1 MEFEPKVY
9 RTVVFVR
16 HGQYSSEP
24 EKLTTLGRRQA
35 ALVAKAIK
43 PLGVSKL
50 HCSTM
55 PRAIETANIICQQVG
70 LKFKAKDIFR
80 EGFLPGTVGYDKMK
94 LKDASPKEKIELR
107 KRMRMAKANSDEAFK
122 FLFKTPQRGQA
133 IEVVVAHGN
142 VIRHWVCKAL
152 KISEEKWLAMDV
164 SHTSI
169 TTIRVTKSGNFMLLG
184 FSDNGHLPH
193 KMRTYV

>member
-1 MEFEPKVY
+1 MEFEPTVF
-9 RTVVFVR
+9 RTIVFVR
-16 HGQYSSEP
+16 HGQYLNEP
-24 EKLTTLGRRQA
+24 ERLTTLGRKQA
-35 ALVAKAIK
+35 ALVAKALK
-43 PLGVSKL
+43 PLDISKI

-55 PRAIETANIICQQVG
+55 PRAVETANIICQQVG
-70 LKFKAKDIFR
+70 LRFKPKDVFR
-80 EGFLPGTVGYDKMK
+80 EGFLPGTVGYNKMK
-94 LKDASPKEKIELR
+94 LKKASPAEKAELR
-107 KRMRMAKANSDEAFK
+107 LKMRLAKKNADEAFK
-122 FLFKTPQRGQA
+122 FLFKTPQRGQST
-133 IEVVVAHGN
+133 EVVVAHGN

-169 TTIRVTKSGNFMLLG
+169 TTIRVSKSGKFMLLG

>member
-1 MEFEPKVY
+1 MEFEPKIY
-9 RTVVFVR
+9 RTIVFVR
-16 HGQYSSEP
+16 HGQYSNEP
-24 EKLTTLGRRQA
+24 EKLTTLGRKQA

-70 LKFKAKDIFR
+70 LKFKPKDIFR
-80 EGFLPGTVGYDKMK
+80 EGFLPGTVKYENMK
-94 LKDASPKEKIELR
+94 LKKASPTEKIELR
-107 KRMRMAKANSDEAFK
+107 KKMRTARENSNEAFQ
-122 FLFKTPQRGQA
+122 FLFKIPKRGQA
-133 IEVVVAHGN
+133 VEVVVAHGN

-152 KISEEKWLAMDV
+152 KISEEKWLSMDV

-169 TTIRVTKSGNFMLLG
+169 TTVRISKTGNFVLLG

>member
-1 MEFEPKVY
+1 MEFEPKVF
-9 RTVVFVR
+9 RTIVFVR

-24 EKLTTLGRRQA
+24 EKLTILGRKQA

-70 LKFKAKDIFR
+70 LKFKPKDIFR
-80 EGFLPGTVGYDKMK
+80 EGFLPGTVKYDKMK
-94 LKDASPKEKIELR
+94 LKKASPMEKIELR
-107 KRMRMAKANSDEAFK
+107 KKMRTAKENSEKAFQ
-122 FLFKTPQRGQA
+122 FLFKTPKRGQA
-133 IEVVVAHGN
+133 TEVVVAHGN

-152 KISEEKWLAMDV
+152 QISEEKWLSMDV

>member
-9 RTVVFVR
+9 RTIVFVR
-16 HGQYSSEP
+16 HGQYSNEP
-24 EKLTTLGRRQA
+24 EKLTALGRKQA

-70 LKFKAKDIFR
+70 LKFKPKDIFR
-80 EGFLPGTVGYDKMK
+80 EGSLPGTVAYQKMK
-94 LKDASPKEKIELR
+94 LGKASPMEKIELR
-107 KRMRMAKANSDEAFK
+107 KKMRKAKENADKAFQV
-122 FLFKTPQRGQA
+122 LFKTPSRGQST
-133 IEVVVAHGN
+133 EVVVAHGN

-152 KISEEKWLAMDV
+152 QISEKKWLTMDV

-169 TTIRVTKSGNFMLLG
+169 TTIRLSKSGNFVLLG